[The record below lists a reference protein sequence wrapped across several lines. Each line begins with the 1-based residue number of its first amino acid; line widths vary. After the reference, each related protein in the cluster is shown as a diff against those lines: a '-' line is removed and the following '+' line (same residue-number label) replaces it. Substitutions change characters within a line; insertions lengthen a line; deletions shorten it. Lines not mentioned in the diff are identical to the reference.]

1 MKFFYHYY
9 QNYLIK
15 VIEFYY
21 MNFIYSNFI
30 LKYIFSQA
38 RKILIIMAELQKGKN
53 WKKNDELYIKFI
65 LLKYSRKIK
74 RSCTNV

>member
-53 WKKNDELYIKFI
+53 
-65 LLKYSRKIK
+65 
-74 RSCTNV
+74 